1 MKTPPDS
8 SSPPQALLSGQ
19 ERYHDLD
26 ALRAFAMLLGIV
38 LHGVMSFTPLPG
50 IWPAQDAM
58 RHENYFLVLL
68 FIHGFRMPLF
78 FMVSGFFTVMMWR
91 RRGLA
96 ALTKHRTKRILIPLV
111 AGVIILVPILNNIP
125 RLAEQ
130 KKAELEKNGIWAAAK
145 RGDTMAISAAIN
157 RGDLINGR
165 DEMQAT
171 ALHWAAAYNHAEAI
185 EALLNEGAKINAG
198 DGKDSTPLQWAVMM
212 GGTDAVR
219 ILMQKKA
226 SARRTNVDG
235 TSAMDMAGMDRGT
248 TQFVAGILGMEV
260 DIDTVMAARPGI
272 RQLLQGKNLQAQSF
286 STQPVPVPRDRS
298 DGGDS
303 RASSGDFLTDHYT
316 IDFFSHRVFIF
327 HHLWFLYDL
336 ILLVVG
342 FVLVVGFARVV
353 RLPKLW
359 SLFPAFV
366 KAAFRAPFGWVWII
380 PLSIWTHRDMLE
392 FGPATAVG
400 LEIDAR
406 ILTHYAVFFLA
417 GALCYGNSGF
427 GRISRNWWPLFL
439 GLAITPFLAGMDI
452 LDRVAVDKEAQAL
465 LPVASVAFCWLM
477 IFAFIGFFRRF
488 FSGAKPRVRYV
499 SDSSYWLYLAHMP
512 IVQLLQIWLSGWQFP
527 GPLKFV
533 LICTLST
540 GILLLSYH
548 YLVRYTFIGTTL
560 NGKRTRPTTVGAQE

>member
-8 SSPPQALLSGQ
+8 SSPSPVLLSGQ

-50 IWPAQDAM
+50 IWPAQDSM
-58 RHENYFLVLL
+58 RHDNYFLVLL

-125 RLAEQ
+125 RLAEYN
-130 KKAELEKNGIWAAAK
+130 AKNSIWAAAK
-145 RGDTMAISAAIN
+145 LGDTEAIAAAIERGDPV
-157 RGDLINGR
+157 NGR

-171 ALHWAAAYNHAEAI
+171 ALHWAAAYNHSEAI
-185 EALLNEGAKINAG
+185 EALLNGGAKINAG

-226 SARRTNVDG
+226 SARRTNIDG
-235 TSAMDMAGMDRGT
+235 TSAIEMVFMDRGT

-272 RQLLQGKNLQAQSF
+272 RQLLQGKNLQARDSSPQLG
-286 STQPVPVPRDRS
+286 PGPRDRTDS
-298 DGGDS
+298 GDS
-303 RASSGDFLTDHYT
+303 RAGSGDFLTDHYT

-336 ILLVVG
+336 ILLVAG
-342 FVLVVGFARVV
+342 FVLVVGLAKLV

-359 SLFPAFV
+359 SLFPVFV
-366 KAAFRAPFGWVWII
+366 KAAFRAPFCWFWII

-400 LEIDAR
+400 LEIDTR

-439 GLAITPFLAGMDI
+439 GLAITPFLTGMEI
-452 LDRVAVDKEAQAL
+452 LEKGAADKEAQAL
-465 LPVASVAFCWLM
+465 LPTVSVAFCWLM
-477 IFAFIGFFRRF
+477 IFAFVGFFRRF
-488 FSGAKPRVRYV
+488 FSGEKPRVRYV
-499 SDSSYWLYLAHMP
+499 SDSSYWLYLVHMP
-512 IVQLLQIWLSGWQFP
+512 VVQILQIWLSGWQFP

-533 LICTLST
+533 LICVLST
-540 GILLLSYH
+540 GLLLLSYH
-548 YLVRYTFIGTTL
+548 YLVRYTFIGTAL
-560 NGKRTRPTTVGAQE
+560 NGKRTRPTPAGNH

>member
-548 YLVRYTFIGTTL
+548 YLVRYTFIGTSL

>member
-336 ILLVVG
+336 ILLVAG
-342 FVLVVGFARVV
+342 FVLVVGVARLV